1 MACRHSALLGLLS
14 ALGALGRRFES
25 CRPDS
30 NNPSHRQ
37 VSQPV
42 FFIAWY
48 MTYSHLCHIYVICLP
63 LISYS
68 QIFLVI
74 PYKFFKDRYLRNTL
88 IKVRGVVIRE
98 LGVQP

>member
-1 MACRHSALLGLLS
+1 MKKINKNDFLTLKIFFIRNLPFWSFIDVYYELRSYKRGVAQLGSAG

-42 FFIAWY
+42 FFIGHKL
-48 MTYSHLCHIYVICLP
+48 TSL
-63 LISYS
+63 S
-68 QIFLVI
+68 
-74 PYKFFKDRYLRNTL
+74 
-88 IKVRGVVIRE
+88 
-98 LGVQP
+98 